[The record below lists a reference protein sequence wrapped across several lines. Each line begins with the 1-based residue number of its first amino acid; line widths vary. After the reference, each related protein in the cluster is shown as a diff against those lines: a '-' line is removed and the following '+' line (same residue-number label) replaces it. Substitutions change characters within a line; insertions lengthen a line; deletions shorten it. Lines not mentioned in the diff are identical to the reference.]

1 MIIEIHIFTKSR
13 SLPILLIIHTLF
25 NNKKINYTKH
35 HTIFPIF
42 PLETGKMEFCPVTFS
57 HNFTVFQYY
66 YFYLLF
72 IVSETRY
79 SKNNNKTSIH

>member
-42 PLETGKMEFCPVTFS
+42 PLETGKMEFCPVTVS